1 MATLIPAINTCLSR
15 MTAGERR
22 FGQRLEQLL
31 EEDYLCWYDVPVG
44 PKALHPDFVVLHPR
58 RGILIL
64 EVKDW
69 KLETIKQMDKTTAS
83 ILTPEGLKRVANPLE
98 QARQYCHAVVKCLE
112 RDSQLVYPRNHS
124 FKGRLLMPFGH
135 GVILTNITRQQF
147 EQTDLGEVI
156 PSNRVICKDEM
167 TESVDAEV
175 FQSRLW
181 NMFAVQFQRALSLP
195 QIDRVRWHLFPEVR
209 IVQGSLFDAE
219 VFDTE
224 TDPGVV
230 EWLPDLIKVMDLQQE
245 QLARSLGEGH
255 RVIHGVAGAGK
266 TLILVY
272 RCLYLAKVMSRPI
285 LVLCYNR
292 PLAARLNHLVCEKG
306 IADKVQVYNF
316 HRWCRQ
322 QLLAYNESLPLDGPQ
337 FSEQLVQR
345 LIAAVDAGRIPAGQY
360 GAVML
365 DEGHDFQPEWL
376 KLAAQMVDPSTNALL
391 VLYDDAQSIYTRSRS
406 KFSFASVGI
415 QARGRT
421 TILKLNYRNTEEVIK
436 VASAFARELLT
447 EAEAEEDGIPLLA
460 PTSAGRKG
468 AAPLLLELPGLSAEI
483 HYIAERLQTLH
494 DKGRPWNQ
502 MAVVYRSN
510 FMGDKIR
517 KTLAENAIPCE
528 ILADQKANAAQTT
541 NSVKLVTMH
550 SSKGLEFPVVFVAG
564 LGYLPSPKQEEKE
577 EARLL
582 YVAMTRAIDE
592 LILTGHKNSG
602 FMGRMRAVMV
612 TAGH

>member
-1 MATLIPAINTCLSR
+1 MATLIPAINSCLAR
-15 MTAGERR
+15 MTPGERR
-22 FGQRLEQLL
+22 FAQRLEQLL
-31 EEDYLCWYDVPVG
+31 EDDYLCWYDVPVG
-44 PKALHPDFVVLHPR
+44 PKGLHPDFMVLHPR

-69 KLETIKQMDKTTAS
+69 RLETIQQMDKTTATL
-83 ILTPEGLKRVANPLE
+83 LTANGHKRVANPLE

-112 RDSQLVYPRNHS
+112 QDPQLVYPPDHA
-124 FKGRLLMPFGH
+124 FKGKLIMPFGH
-135 GVILTNITRQQF
+135 GVVLSNISRQQF
-147 EQTDLGEVI
+147 DSTDLGEVI
-156 PSNRVICKDEM
+156 PANRVICRDEM
-167 TESVDAEV
+167 VESADPEE
-175 FQSRLW
+175 FQTRLW
-181 NMFAVQFQRALSLP
+181 NMFAVQFRRALSLP

-219 VFDTE
+219 SDTE
-224 TDPGVV
+224 AAQ
-230 EWLPDLIKVMDLQQE
+230 WLPDLIKVMDLQQE

-272 RCLYLAKVMSRPI
+272 RCLHLARLMSRPI

-292 PLAARLNHLVCEKG
+292 ALAARLEQLVDEKG
-306 IADKVQVYNF
+306 IGDKVQVYNF
-316 HRWCRQ
+316 HRWCRE
-322 QLLAYNESLPLDGPQ
+322 QLISYNEALPADGPE
-337 FSEQLVQR
+337 FSDQLVQR

-376 KLAAQMVDPSTNALL
+376 KLTAQMVDPATNALL
-391 VLYDDAQSIYTRSRS
+391 VLYDDAQSIYARSRG

-421 TILKLNYRNTEEVIK
+421 TILKLNYRNTDEVIK
-436 VASAFARELLT
+436 AATAFARELLT

-460 PTSAGRKG
+460 PTSAGRRG
-468 AAPLLLELPGLSAEI
+468 PQPLLLELPSFAAETR
-483 HYIAERLQTLH
+483 YVAERMQTLH
-494 DKGRPWNQ
+494 EKGRNWSD

-517 KTLAENAIPCE
+517 KTLQENHIPCE
-528 ILADQKANAAQTT
+528 ILSGQKSSARKSKNT
-541 NSVKLVTMH
+541 VKLVTMH

-564 LGYLPSPKQEEKE
+564 LGYLPSKHQEEKE

-582 YVAMTRAIDE
+582 YVAMTRAMDE
-592 LILTGHKNSG
+592 LILTGHQNSG
-602 FMGRMRAVMV
+602 FVERMREVV
-612 TAGH
+612 S

>member
-1 MATLIPAINTCLSR
+1 MATLIPAINSCLSR
-15 MTAGERR
+15 MTSGERR
-22 FGQRLEQLL
+22 FAQRLEQLL
-31 EEDYLCWYDVPVG
+31 EDDYLCWYDVPVG
-44 PKALHPDFVVLHPR
+44 PKGLHPDFIVLHPR

-69 KLETIKQMDKTTAS
+69 KLESIQQMDKTTATL
-83 ILTPEGLKRVANPLE
+83 LTADGLKREANPLE

-112 RDSQLVYPRNHS
+112 RDPQLVYPPDHA
-124 FKGRLLMPFGH
+124 FKGKLIMPFGH
-135 GVILTNITRQQF
+135 GVVLTNISRQQF
-147 EQTDLGEVI
+147 DSTDLGEVI
-156 PSNRVICKDEM
+156 PANRVICKDEM
-167 TESVDAEV
+167 TESADPEL
-175 FQSRLW
+175 FQTRLW
-181 NMFAVQFQRALSLP
+181 NMFTVQFRRALSLP
-195 QIDRVRWHLFPEVR
+195 QIDRARWHLFPEVR
-209 IVQGSLFDAE
+209 IVQGSLFDTE
-219 VFDTE
+219 SDTE
-224 TDPGVV
+224 AAQL
-230 EWLPDLIKVMDLQQE
+230 LPDLIKVMDLQQE

-272 RCLYLAKVMSRPI
+272 RCLHLARLMSRPI

-292 PLAARLNHLVCEKG
+292 ALAARLQQLVYEKG
-306 IADKVQVYNF
+306 IGDKVQVYNF

-322 QLLAYNESLPLDGPQ
+322 QLISYNETLPVDGPE

-376 KLAAQMVDPSTNALL
+376 KLTAQMVDPSTNSLL
-391 VLYDDAQSIYTRSRS
+391 VLYDDAQSIYARSRG

-421 TILKLNYRNTEEVIK
+421 TILRLNYRNTDEVIK
-436 VASAFARELLT
+436 AATAFARELLT

-460 PTSAGRKG
+460 PTSAGRRG
-468 AAPLLLELPGLSAEI
+468 PQPLLLELPNFSAETR
-483 HYIAERLQTLH
+483 YVAERLQTLH
-494 DKGRPWNQ
+494 EKGRSWRD

-510 FMGDKIR
+510 FIGDRIR
-517 KTLAENAIPCE
+517 KTLRENHIPCE
-528 ILADQKANAAQTT
+528 ILTGQKQSSEKTEDT
-541 NSVKLVTMH
+541 VKLVTMH

-564 LGYLPSPKQEEKE
+564 LGYLPTPNQEEKE

-582 YVAMTRAIDE
+582 YVAMTRAMDE
-592 LILTGHKNSG
+592 LILTGHQNSG
-602 FMGRMRAVMV
+602 FVERIRAVV
-612 TAGH
+612 GGR

>member
-1 MATLIPAINTCLSR
+1 MATLIPAINSCLSR

-22 FGQRLEQLL
+22 FAQRLEQLL
-31 EEDYLCWYDVPVG
+31 EDDYLCWYDVPVG
-44 PKALHPDFVVLHPR
+44 PKGLHPDFIVLHPR
-58 RGILIL
+58 RGLLIL

-69 KLETIKQMDKTTAS
+69 KLDTIQQMDKTTATL
-83 ILTPEGLKRVANPLE
+83 LTSTGLKRESNPLA

-112 RDSQLVYPRNHS
+112 LDPQLVYPPDHA
-124 FKGRLLMPFGH
+124 FKGKLIMPFGH
-135 GVILTNITRQQF
+135 GVVLTNISRQQF
-147 EQTDLGEVI
+147 DSTDLGEVI
-156 PSNRVICKDEM
+156 PPNRVICKDEM
-167 TESVDAEV
+167 TESADAEA
-175 FQSRLW
+175 FQTRLW
-181 NMFAVQFQRALSLP
+181 NMFAVQFRRALSLP

-209 IVQGSLFDAE
+209 IVQGSLFDTDDAE
-219 VFDTE
+219 AE
-224 TDPGVV
+224 
-230 EWLPDLIKVMDLQQE
+230 ELLPDLIKVMDLQQE

-272 RCLYLAKVMSRPI
+272 RCLHLARLLSRPI

-292 PLAARLNHLVCEKG
+292 ALAARLQQLVHEKG

-322 QLLAYNESLPLDGPQ
+322 QLISYNETLPADGPE

-345 LIAAVDAGRIPAGQY
+345 LISAVDAGRIPAGQY

-376 KLAAQMVDPSTNALL
+376 KLTAQMVDPSTNSLL
-391 VLYDDAQSIYTRSRS
+391 VLYDDAQSIYARSRS

-421 TILKLNYRNTEEVIK
+421 TILKLNYRNTDEVIK
-436 VASAFARELLT
+436 AATAFARELLT
-447 EAEAEEDGIPLLA
+447 EAEAEEDGIPLLT
-460 PTSAGRKG
+460 PTSVGRRG
-468 AAPLLLELPGLSAEI
+468 PQPLLLELPNFSAEAK
-483 HYIAERLQTLH
+483 YVAERLHRLH
-494 DKGRPWNQ
+494 DKGRNWGD

-517 KTLAENAIPCE
+517 KTLQENSVPCE
-528 ILADQKANAAQTT
+528 VLTGQKSSKTSQNT
-541 NSVKLVTMH
+541 VKLVTMH

-564 LGYLPSPKQEEKE
+564 LGYLPSKNQKEKE

-582 YVAMTRAIDE
+582 YVAMTRAMDE
-592 LILTGHKNSG
+592 LVLTGHQSSG
-602 FMGRMRAVMV
+602 FVERMRAVV
-612 TAGH
+612 GR